1 MAVIMMMMI
10 VSAVGRMIK
19 LLTTFVKNFS
29 CILELI
35 LNFEDIEVQNAETR
49 IEWSSVSLRTACVL
63 QCSMYSTFSLDECG
77 TMECVGNLDVWL
89 WKEFSDLSEI
99 HAVA

>member
-1 MAVIMMMMI
+1 MVMAVIMMMI
-10 VSAVGRMIK
+10 VIAVGRIIK
-19 LLTTFVKNFS
+19 WLSTFVRCS

-35 LNFEDIEVQNAETR
+35 LNFEDIEVQIAETR

-63 QCSMYSTFSLDECG
+63 QCSMYSTFILDECR
-77 TMECVGNLDVWL
+77 TMEYVGNLDVWL